1 MTHDNHW
8 AHTNGYQVNDSCMSC
23 DPWARLES
31 QWRSLKVL
39 ISSHGVNY
47 GWPRQVPC
55 NRISGELQSLHR
67 ELKQAH
73 HFLLLLVPCGGCV
86 RRKRF
91 RGCQGEG
98 QRSAGVRKSI
108 SLRSLSSPFNVMK
121 PLLVK
126 ASAWR
131 PALWSKARMG
141 SRTERRKGTPLAH
154 PPSANSTGV
163 GGERYTIPLDV
174 GSPSP

>member
-1 MTHDNHW
+1 M
-8 AHTNGYQVNDSCMSC
+8 G
-23 DPWARLES
+23 
-31 QWRSLKVL
+31 
-39 ISSHGVNY
+39 HGKFHCK
-47 GWPRQVPC
+47 RTL
-55 NRISGELQSLHR
+55 GELQSLDSV
-67 ELKQAH
+67 LQQAH
-73 HFLLLLVPCGGCV
+73 HFLLLAVPCGGCV

-131 PALWSKARMG
+131 LAL
-141 SRTERRKGTPLAH
+141 
-154 PPSANSTGV
+154 
-163 GGERYTIPLDV
+163 
-174 GSPSP
+174 